1 MSSVTAFSQ
10 EMWIA
15 AAILLGA
22 YVLIFTEVLH
32 RTSAGVVG
40 AVVMVGLGN
49 LFGFYSQ
56 ARCRNGD
63 RCQHTVFITGDDDA
77 GSHAETHRWF

>member
-1 MSSVTAFSQ
+1 MISVTAFSQ

-32 RTSAGVVG
+32 RTSAGVFG
-40 AVVMVGLGN
+40 AVVMVGVGN
-49 LFGFYSQ
+49 LFG
-56 ARCRNGD
+56 
-63 RCQHTVFITGDDDA
+63 V
-77 GSHAETHRWF
+77 